1 MLPSFSKLDTS
12 GGFAKKYSFCT
23 LVTNFDEYLEM
34 IQSAKL
40 AGFDREDVEYF
51 YIDNIG
57 QNSEDGFSG
66 INKAFKNVRG
76 KYLIFCHQDIV
87 FKFDNINKLD
97 ECIADLEAKDPNWAV
112 VGNAGKKENGEII
125 LRITDPHGDNSKLGN
140 FPEEVVSLDEN
151 FLVLNRSLSL
161 STSFDLEG
169 FHLYGLDIC
178 RNANYL
184 GYKNYVID
192 FHLLHKSGGKIDHS
206 FIKAQHAYSIL
217 EHTRKNRN
225 FYTTTCTNFYVSSS
239 SILNCIFKV
248 KFLFK
253 IYKRFK
259 GLR

>member
-1 MLPSFSKLDTS
+1 MTLHYAKLDSTRT
-12 GGFAKKYSFCT
+12 FTKKYSFCT

-66 INKAFKNVRG
+66 INKAFKNVNG

-87 FKFDNINKLD
+87 FKFDNIDKLD
-97 ECIADLEAKDPNWAV
+97 ECIADLEEKDPNWAV

-125 LRITDPHGDNSKLGN
+125 LRITDPHGDNSKLGS

-151 FLVLNRSLSL
+151 FLVLNRSVSL
-161 STSFDLEG
+161 STSFDLKG

-206 FIKAQHAYSIL
+206 FIKAQNIYSIL
-217 EHTRKNRN
+217 EHERKNRN
-225 FYTTTCTNFYVSSS
+225 FYTTTCTNFYAGSS
-239 SILNCIFKV
+239 SILNCILKV

-253 IYKRFK
+253 IYKRFNR
-259 GLR
+259 LR